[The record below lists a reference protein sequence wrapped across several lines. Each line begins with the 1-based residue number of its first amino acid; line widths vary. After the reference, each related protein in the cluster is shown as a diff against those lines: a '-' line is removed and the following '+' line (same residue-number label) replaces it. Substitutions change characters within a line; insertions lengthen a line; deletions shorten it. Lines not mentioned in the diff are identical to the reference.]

1 MGPNITVRLSIFFL
15 YLKAAAMQPI
25 FASTKSIIF
34 YLSLSLTDH
43 YCLSSIFLSLHTQ
56 LKLYKEKFLR
66 KLKEF

>member
-1 MGPNITVRLSIFFL
+1 
-15 YLKAAAMQPI
+15 MQPI